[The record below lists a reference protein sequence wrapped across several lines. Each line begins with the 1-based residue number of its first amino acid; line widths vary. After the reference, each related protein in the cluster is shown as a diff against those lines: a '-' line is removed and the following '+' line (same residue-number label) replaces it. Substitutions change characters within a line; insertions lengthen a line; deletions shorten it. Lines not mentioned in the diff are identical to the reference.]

1 MEKIELP
8 KVRDLGQTIG
18 DPFLF
23 ARQNFG
29 FFMRAFLYYAFPLL
43 LIAVAITA
51 FGLKTSLGGLGE
63 GAGLSELS
71 FLNSTAL
78 QKRGVL
84 FVISYGIF
92 MIASL
97 FQQIY
102 ISEYIVLKE
111 TSEEVSN
118 SDVIQ
123 QLKRD
128 WKVIA
133 GTFLILIPIGVVAV
147 ILMVL
152 IIKSSDYLGDYIAG
166 FVAFL
171 LYLFFIYAS
180 IPLSNLLFVRLRERL
195 GIFQSIGKTFRI
207 TAGNWWKT
215 FVGWFIVFIVF
226 YTLLGLLLLPFS
238 VANTIVTLHRVSSG
252 IYSSDHSATNAI
264 LGIAATLGVFISFF
278 IMNLFHVFIGINYF
292 SLSEKYDNFHL
303 RAEIDKIG
311 NREDK
316 NVHKQEGEY

>member
-1 MEKIELP
+1 ML
-8 KVRDLGQTIG
+8 V
-18 DPFLF
+18 
-23 ARQNFG
+23 
-29 FFMRAFLYYAFPLL
+29 
-43 LIAVAITA
+43 
-51 FGLKTSLGGLGE
+51 
-63 GAGLSELS
+63 
-71 FLNSTAL
+71 
-78 QKRGVL
+78 
-84 FVISYGIF
+84 
-92 MIASL
+92 
-97 FQQIY
+97 
-102 ISEYIVLKE
+102 
-111 TSEEVSN
+111 
-118 SDVIQ
+118 
-123 QLKRD
+123 
-128 WKVIA
+128 
-133 GTFLILIPIGVVAV
+133 
-147 ILMVL
+147 
-152 IIKSSDYLGDYIAG
+152 IKSSDYLGDYIAG

-238 VANTIVTLHRVSSG
+238 VANSIVTLHRVSSG
-252 IYSSDHSATNAI
+252 IYSSDHSVTNAI

>member
-8 KVRDLGQTIG
+8 KVRDLGQAIG

-43 LIAVAITA
+43 LVAVAITA

-78 QKRGVL
+78 QKLCVL

-118 SDVIQ
+118 SEVIQ

-128 WKVIA
+128 WKVIV

-147 ILMVL
+147 IL
-152 IIKSSDYLGDYIAG
+152 
-166 FVAFL
+166 
-171 LYLFFIYAS
+171 
-180 IPLSNLLFVRLRERL
+180 
-195 GIFQSIGKTFRI
+195 
-207 TAGNWWKT
+207 
-215 FVGWFIVFIVF
+215 
-226 YTLLGLLLLPFS
+226 
-238 VANTIVTLHRVSSG
+238 
-252 IYSSDHSATNAI
+252 
-264 LGIAATLGVFISFF
+264 
-278 IMNLFHVFIGINYF
+278 
-292 SLSEKYDNFHL
+292 
-303 RAEIDKIG
+303 
-311 NREDK
+311 
-316 NVHKQEGEY
+316 